1 MIRLQSLDRCPL
13 CQCPQIKLFKKGTVV
28 PERIRADD
36 FKITDSHYGTRW
48 TFFSCR
54 QCGFVFANPTPAQ
67 GAIAQFY
74 AALAD
79 EEYSQEDEGRGRNF
93 SNILRRLRPH
103 APPGSTLL
111 DVGAASGIFLNLAR
125 NAGYRVAG
133 IEPSAAL
140 VADAEKF
147 YGLKLF
153 CGTMEHFPAG
163 EKFAV
168 ITLLD
173 VLEHVT
179 DPVAFFSVLSGF
191 LAPGGM
197 LVIVTPDIG
206 SLAARILG
214 GRWWHYRVAHINFFN
229 RSSLDWLL
237 EKHGFEITLRKR
249 FAWNFSAYYLLTRL
263 LPFLKGKA
271 LQKPLKKL
279 HLKLQL
285 SDSWE
290 IYARKKE
297 K

>member
-1 MIRLQSLDRCPL
+1 MKLALIDRCPL
-13 CQCPQIKLFKKGTVV
+13 CQSPKTALFKKGTVA
-28 PERIRADD
+28 PEKISAAD
-36 FKITDSHYGTRW
+36 FKITDSHYGSRW
-48 TFFSCR
+48 TFYSCPT
-54 QCGFVFANPTPAQ
+54 CGFVFANPAPDKST
-67 GAIAQFY
+67 IEQFY

-93 SNILRRLRPH
+93 STILKRLRLF
-103 APPGSTLL
+103 APPGSLLL

-125 NAGYRVAG
+125 NAGYRVTG

-140 VADAEKF
+140 VADAEKL

-153 CGTMEHFPAG
+153 CGTVEQFTAN

-179 DPVAFFSVLSGF
+179 DPGALIAVLNGL

-206 SLAARILG
+206 SLAARIMG

-229 RSSLDWLL
+229 RCSLRWLL
-237 EKHGFEITLRKR
+237 EKNNFAIVLRKR
-249 FAWNFSAYYLLTRL
+249 FAWNFSLYYLLTRI
-263 LPFLKGKA
+263 LPGWKRKT

-279 HLKLQL
+279 HCKLQL
-285 SDSWE
+285 FDSWE

>member
-1 MIRLQSLDRCPL
+1 MKLAPVDRCPL
-13 CQCPQIKLFKKGTVV
+13 CQSPQISLFIKGTVA
-28 PERIRADD
+28 PEKISAAD
-36 FKITDSHYGTRW
+36 FKITDSHYGSRW

-54 QCGFVFANPTPAQ
+54 VCGFVFANPAPAQ

-93 SNILRRLRPH
+93 STILRRLNPY
-103 APPGSTLL
+103 APPGSLLL

-140 VADAEKF
+140 VADAERL

-153 CGTMEHFPAG
+153 CGTVEQFTAS
-163 EKFAV
+163 EKFGV

-179 DPVAFFSVLSGF
+179 DPGAFLTVLNGF

-197 LVIVTPDIG
+197 LVIVTPDIA
-206 SLAARILG
+206 SLAARIMG
-214 GRWWHYRVAHINFFN
+214 GRWWHYRIAHLNFFN
-229 RSSLDWLL
+229 RHSLGWLL
-237 EKHGFEITLRKR
+237 EKNGFEIMLRKR
-249 FAWNFSAYYLLTRL
+249 FAWNFTAYYLLTRL

-290 IYARKKE
+290 IYARKK
-297 K
+297 KK

>member
-1 MIRLQSLDRCPL
+1 MKLSERSNCPL
-13 CQCPQIKLFKKGTVV
+13 CHSRDIGLFITGSVV
-28 PERIRADD
+28 PDKISASD
-36 FKITDSHYGTRW
+36 FKITDSQYGTRW

-54 QCGFVFANPTPAQ
+54 ECSFVFANPAPAQ
-67 GAIAQFY
+67 NEIGEFY

-79 EEYSQEDEGRGRNF
+79 EEYSQEGEGRGRNF
-93 SNILRRLRPH
+93 SRILERLRPLL
-103 APPGSTLL
+103 PPGAPLL

-140 VADAEKF
+140 VADAEKL
-147 YGLKLF
+147 YGLQLF
-153 CGTMEHFPAG
+153 CGTAEQFKTRDKYG
-163 EKFAV
+163 V

-179 DPVAFFSVLSGF
+179 DPNAFLTVLNDF

-206 SLAARILG
+206 SVAARIMG
-214 GRWWHYRVAHINFFN
+214 GRWWHFRVAHINFFN

-237 EKHGFEITLRKR
+237 KKHGFEIVLRKR

-263 LPFLKGKA
+263 LPFLKGTA

>member
-1 MIRLQSLDRCPL
+1 MKLALIDRCPL
-13 CQCPQIKLFKKGTVV
+13 CQSPKTALFKNGTVA
-28 PERIRADD
+28 PEKISAVD
-36 FKITDSHYGTRW
+36 FKITDSHYGSRW

-54 QCGFVFANPTPAQ
+54 DCGFVFANPAPAK
-67 GAIAQFY
+67 GTIEQFY

-93 SNILRRLRPH
+93 STILKRLRPFV
-103 APPGSTLL
+103 PPGSLLL
-111 DVGAASGIFLNLAR
+111 DIGAASGIFLNLAR
-125 NAGYRVAG
+125 NAGYRVTG

-140 VADAEKF
+140 VVDAEKL

-153 CGTMEHFPAG
+153 CGTVEQFATN

-179 DPVAFFSVLSGF
+179 DPGALIAVLNGL

-206 SLAARILG
+206 SLAARIMG

-229 RSSLDWLL
+229 RCSLRWLL
-237 EKHGFEITLRKR
+237 EKNGFAIVLRKR
-249 FAWNFSAYYLLTRL
+249 FAWNFSLYYLLTRI
-263 LPFLKGKA
+263 LPCCKKKT

-279 HLKLQL
+279 HCKLQL
-285 SDSWE
+285 FDSWE
-290 IYARKKE
+290 IYAKKKE

>member
-1 MIRLQSLDRCPL
+1 MKLTVLDRCPL
-13 CQCPQIKLFKKGTVV
+13 CQSPQISLFMKGTVA
-28 PERIRADD
+28 PEKISAAD
-36 FKITDSHYGTRW
+36 FKITNSHYGSRW

-54 QCGFVFANPTPAQ
+54 NCSFVFANPAPAQ
-67 GAIAQFY
+67 GAIVQFY

-93 SNILRRLRPH
+93 STILRRLRPY
-103 APPGSTLL
+103 APPGSHLL

-125 NAGYRVAG
+125 NAGYRVTG

-140 VADAEKF
+140 VADAEKL

-153 CGTMEHFPAG
+153 CGTVEQFITS
-163 EKFAV
+163 EKFRV

-179 DPVAFFSVLSGF
+179 DPGIFLSVLNGF
-191 LAPGGM
+191 LAPGCM
-197 LVIVTPDIG
+197 LVIVTPDIR
-206 SLAARILG
+206 SLAARIMG
-214 GRWWHYRVAHINFFN
+214 GRWWHYRVAHLNFFN
-229 RSSLDWLL
+229 LDSLGWLL
-237 EKHGFEITLRKR
+237 EKHGFEIIMRKR

>member
-1 MIRLQSLDRCPL
+1 MKLTPVDRCPL
-13 CQCPQIKLFKKGTVV
+13 CQSQQISLFIKGTVA
-28 PERIRADD
+28 PEKISAAD
-36 FKITDSHYGTRW
+36 FKITDSHYGSRW
-48 TFFSCR
+48 TFFTCR
-54 QCGFVFANPTPAQ
+54 NCGFVFANPAPAQ

-74 AALAD
+74 MDLAD

-93 SNILRRLRPH
+93 FTILKRLRPY
-103 APPGSTLL
+103 APMGSLLL

-125 NAGYRVAG
+125 SAGYRVTG

-140 VADAEKF
+140 AADAERL

-153 CGTMEHFPAG
+153 CGTVEQFNSS

-173 VLEHVT
+173 VLEHVI
-179 DPVAFFSVLSGF
+179 DPNTFLSVLSGF

-206 SLAARILG
+206 SLAARIMG
-214 GRWWHYRVAHINFFN
+214 GRWWHFRVAHLNFFN
-229 RSSLDWLL
+229 RQSLGRLL
-237 EKHGFEITLRKR
+237 ENHGFEIVLRKR
-249 FAWNFSAYYLLTRL
+249 FAWNFSLFYLLTRL

>member
-1 MIRLQSLDRCPL
+1 MKLSAVDRCPL
-13 CQCPQIKLFKKGTVV
+13 CLSPQTSLFMKGTVE
-28 PERIRADD
+28 PEKISSENFR
-36 FKITDSHYGTRW
+36 ITDSHYGLRW

-54 QCGFVFANPTPAQ
+54 SCGFVFANPAPASE
-67 GAIAQFY
+67 AIAQFY
-74 AALAD
+74 ADLDD

-93 SNILRRLRPH
+93 STVLRRLRPY
-103 APPGSTLL
+103 APPGSLLL

-125 NAGYRVAG
+125 EAGYRVAG

-140 VADAEKF
+140 AADAERL

-153 CGTMEHFPAG
+153 CGTVEQFAAS
-163 EKFAV
+163 EKFAA

-179 DPVAFFSVLSGF
+179 DPKAFVSRLGGL

-197 LVIVTPDIG
+197 LVIVTPDVG
-206 SLAARILG
+206 SLAARIMG
-214 GRWWHYRVAHINFFN
+214 GRWWHYRVAHLNFFN
-229 RSSLDWLL
+229 RHSLGWLL
-237 EKHGFEITLRKR
+237 EKQGFEIVLRKR
-249 FAWNFSAYYLLTRL
+249 FAWNFSAYYLVTRL
-263 LPFLKGKA
+263 LPFLKKNA
-271 LQKPLKKL
+271 LQTPLKKL